1 MKSIQPLNMSLN
13 TNPAELQIAFL
24 KQIKSQLPSHLALV
38 DAIAELLNLSNDSAY
53 RRIRGEKHLTFDEIQ
68 ILAAHY
74 RISLDSF
81 LHLKQDALV
90 FWGKNIDR
98 EQFDFENYLQGIVRQ
113 LEYFMSA
120 KEKIMYYLNK
130 DIPIFHHFMF
140 PELAAFKCYFW
151 SRYDLDYPRFNRDQF
166 LIEDFINIFNNTGR
180 RISELYLQIPSVEI
194 WNLDCINTTIRQID
208 YYKETRIFKSQQDI
222 ETVYNCLEKLVDHI
236 EMQVEYGYKFPP
248 EKPAQ
253 KNKVKY
259 SVYINDF
266 TLGDNTIIVEM
277 DGEKTVFLNHN
288 IINYIMTNNKEFIN
302 YTFDTLKILLR
313 KSMLISEI
321 SERDRQ
327 LFFHILR
334 ERIHEKRKAG
344 IK

>member
-1 MKSIQPLNMSLN
+1 MNA
-13 TNPAELQIAFL
+13 TELQIDFL
-24 KQIKSQLPSHLALV
+24 KQIRGHLPSHLSLV
-38 DAIAELLNLSNDSAY
+38 DAIAEQLNLSNDSAY

-68 ILAAHY
+68 ILASHFK
-74 RISLDSF
+74 ISLDSF
-81 LHLKQDALV
+81 LHLQNDSLI

-98 EQFDFENYLQGIVRQ
+98 HTFDFENYLQGIVRQ
-113 LEYFMSA
+113 LEYFIPS
-120 KEKIMYYLNK
+120 KEKQMLYLNK

-151 SRYDLDYPRFNRDQF
+151 SRYDLDYPKYNKNQF
-166 LIEDFINIFNNTGR
+166 LIEDYIDIFNKTGK

-208 YYKETRIFKSQQDI
+208 YYRETRIFKSQQDI
-222 ETVYNCLEKLVDHI
+222 ETVYDCLEKLVNHI
-236 EMQVEYGYKFPP
+236 ELQVEYGYKFSP
-248 EKPAQ
+248 ENPEQ
-253 KNKVKY
+253 ENKAKY

-266 TLGDNTIIVEM
+266 ILGDNTIAVEI
-277 DGEKTVFLNHN
+277 DGEKMVFLNHN
-288 IINYIMTNNKEFIN
+288 VINYIRTNNQEFIN
-302 YTFDTLKILLR
+302 YTFETLKILLR

-327 LFFHILR
+327 LFFHNLR
-334 ERIHEKRKAG
+334 ERIHERRRIG